1 MRRNNK
7 VTAMRNPYTTTRAA
21 PVCQNQRE
29 LGCSNEDPVRQKIR
43 ELINEFSKIAVY
55 KVNILKLNYIFI
67 CQQSTV

>member
-1 MRRNNK
+1 MRRNNE
-7 VTAMRNPYTTTRAA
+7 VTAMRNPCTTTRVA

-29 LGCSNEDPVRQKIR
+29 LGCSSEDPVQKKKKKNLL

-67 CQQSTV
+67 YQ